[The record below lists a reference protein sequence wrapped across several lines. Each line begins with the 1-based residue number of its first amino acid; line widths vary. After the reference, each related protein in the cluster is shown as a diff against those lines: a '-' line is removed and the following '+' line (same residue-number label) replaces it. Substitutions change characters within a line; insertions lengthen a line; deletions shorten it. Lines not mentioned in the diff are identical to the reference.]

1 MPTDFDAM
9 IQSIRDAE
17 KQYQAE
23 MKRVAETVSLPDFDQ
38 MNASLA
44 RQLNEATEFSR
55 KQAQAPLDTV
65 ATLEQIVQMLEDS
78 RAEQETSAKR
88 AAEDFQ
94 KQKRTE
100 TIRFI
105 ITTIIGIIA
114 AVAAVLSVVVPI
126 LF

>member
-1 MPTDFDAM
+1 MPTDFDKM

-17 KQYQAE
+17 KQYQAD
-23 MKRVAETVSLPDFDQ
+23 MKRVAETASLPDFDQ
-38 MNASLA
+38 MNATIA
-44 RQLNEATEFSR
+44 QQFNEATEFSR

-65 ATLEQIVQMLEDS
+65 ATLEQIVRMLESD
-78 RAEQETSAKR
+78 RAEQETLAQK
-88 AAEDFQ
+88 AAEDSK

-105 ITTIIGIIA
+105 ITTIIGVIA
-114 AVAAVLSVVVPI
+114 AAAAILSVVVPI